1 MILCIL
7 AITKTIKMKLYVISG
22 LGADKTVF
30 ENIVF
35 PKKFSEIVFID
46 WLIPE
51 AEETFEHFVRRMAEP
66 VDVSEKFSLLGYSFG
81 GILVQE
87 IHKLKP
93 AEQIVILGSI
103 KSHKEMSVTFHLA
116 KKSRIFSKLPESYFG
131 EKTLKSYAFF
141 RKLFDP
147 DNPKFWKYF
156 VVKNPHYLKWSINKI
171 LDWKSE
177 VNPNVIQILADKD
190 IVFPPKNS
198 KPDYVIKGG
207 THLFPVTK
215 HKEVTRIL
223 DEVFGK

>member
-156 VVKNPHYLKWSINKI
+156 VVKDPHYLKWSINKI

-198 KPDYVIKGG
+198 KLDYVIKGG